1 LIKSPMEKV
10 DTKSGEYYKI
20 FEMLI
25 SGKKRED
32 F

>member
-1 LIKSPMEKV
+1 MEKV